1 MKKSIFIVV
10 IGLVLTSV
18 FFNYYENRSELSD
31 LVLDNI
37 EALAKDPDTD
47 DNAAPPGEPGG
58 GSGSKCSNG
67 CSSIGWGMRKILEC
81 DCNYD
86 HFSCCD
92 RWGC

>member
-47 DNAAPPGEPGG
+47 DNAAPPGEP
-58 GSGSKCSNG
+58 
-67 CSSIGWGMRKILEC
+67 
-81 DCNYD
+81 
-86 HFSCCD
+86 
-92 RWGC
+92 